1 MDEEVAAKFDIKT
14 LVVIIRCHNAGS
26 TVIIVIL
33 IVLRNKRL
41 IKYLHNETVS
51 FDSQLYT

>member
-33 IVLRNKRL
+33 IVLQVLPVVVDKISPTRVAWK
-41 IKYLHNETVS
+41 
-51 FDSQLYT
+51 